1 MTGPMGEWCAGHV
14 AAHMLETS
22 LGAYSALV
30 LDDWNPAGDHFVAD
44 IAGRPLVA
52 QPDVWTD
59 GSLVR
64 DEVTCVCFGV
74 AGVYAMVP
82 GSP

>member
-1 MTGPMGEWCAGHV
+1 M
-14 AAHMLETS
+14 
-22 LGAYSALV
+22 
-30 LDDWNPAGDHFVAD
+30 
-44 IAGRPLVA
+44 A

-64 DEVTCVCFGV
+64 DEVTIVCFGV

-82 GSP
+82 GSR